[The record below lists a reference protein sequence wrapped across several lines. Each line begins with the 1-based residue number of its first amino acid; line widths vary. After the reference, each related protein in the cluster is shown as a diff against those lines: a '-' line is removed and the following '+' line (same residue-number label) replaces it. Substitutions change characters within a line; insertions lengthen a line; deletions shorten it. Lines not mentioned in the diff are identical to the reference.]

1 MEVSPVNSSETIS
14 NILNPFHRF
23 FTQNILL
30 RYIVTGFLF
39 GILNSLSYASANGVH
54 CMPCFGGAHPFVHVQ
69 TTKNEFEHEK
79 IYYLYLI
86 RLTYTFNS
94 IVHQNMNPAVF
105 KIKNCYKSEHL
116 FRFKSK
122 AIVLYM

>member
-30 RYIVTGFLF
+30 RYIVTGFF
-39 GILNSLSYASANGVH
+39 VWYSLSYASANGVH

-94 IVHQNMNPAVF
+94 IAHQNMNSAV
-105 KIKNCYKSEHL
+105 CS
-116 FRFKSK
+116 
-122 AIVLYM
+122 VLNKELLQISASFSFQI